1 MDIGVPLDSIV
12 IAIRLIFTG
21 LQDSS
26 SEFLPD
32 DYENSIRLIEFL
44 PKNPVRPKTK
54 LQLI

>member
-1 MDIGVPLDSIV
+1 MDIGVPLDSIL

-54 LQLI
+54 L